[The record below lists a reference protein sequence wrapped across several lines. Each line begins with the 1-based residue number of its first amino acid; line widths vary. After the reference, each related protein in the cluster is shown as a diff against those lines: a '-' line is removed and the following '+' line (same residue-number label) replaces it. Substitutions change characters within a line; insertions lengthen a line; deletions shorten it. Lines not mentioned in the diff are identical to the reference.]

1 MFVLGVVSTVTVGS
15 FSAVS
20 MGGLDSFEET
30 NVPFFLVLYFKL
42 LNISSDISERKEF
55 QSLNTIIE
63 VQNMLF
69 SEPIIL

>member
-1 MFVLGVVSTVTVGS
+1 ML
-15 FSAVS
+15 
-20 MGGLDSFEET
+20 LEEA

-55 QSLNTIIE
+55 QSLNTNIE

-69 SEPIIL
+69 SEPIL